1 MISDFRGKYAF
12 LSNFADSPLYY
23 KGLKF
28 AMQRQLSR
36 HKRQQTCRQRRV
48 FVLCGR

>member
-1 MISDFRGKYAF
+1 MISDFRGEYAF
-12 LSNFADSPLYY
+12 LSNFADCPLYY

-28 AMQRQLSR
+28 ANAEAAFQAQ
-36 HKRQQTCRQRRV
+36 RQQTCRQRRV

>member
-28 AMQRQLSR
+28 ANAEAAFQAQKATDL
-36 HKRQQTCRQRRV
+36 RQRRV